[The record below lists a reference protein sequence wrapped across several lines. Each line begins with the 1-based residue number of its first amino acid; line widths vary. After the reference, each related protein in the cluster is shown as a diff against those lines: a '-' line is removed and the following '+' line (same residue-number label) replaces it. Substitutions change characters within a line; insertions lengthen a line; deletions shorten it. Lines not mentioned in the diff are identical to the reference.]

1 MNIKYEFKNKNLLK
15 TSLTHISYA
24 KERNIESNQR
34 LEFLGDSVLSFVIA
48 SKLFELYPDVD
59 EGVLTEMRA
68 FLVCEK
74 TLANLSRNMDIGPE
88 IIFSKTELRTDGK
101 HKDSILAD
109 TFEAVLGAIYLD
121 SDIET
126 ARKWVLDVFG
136 DLVYNIEYEDVI
148 NHKSA
153 LQNFIQGKYKDSK
166 SIRYKLVSKKG
177 PDHKPSF
184 LVEVYIDN
192 VPFGR
197 GEGQNMK
204 DAEKAAAKE
213 AYLKLTEKEEK

>member
-1 MNIKYEFKNKNLLK
+1 MNINYEFKNKNLLK
-15 TSLTHISYA
+15 MALTHISYA
-24 KERNIESNQR
+24 KEREIESNQR

-48 SKLFELYPDVD
+48 AKLYELHPDVD

-74 TLANLSRNMDIGPE
+74 TLAELSRKMNIGQE
-88 IIFSKTELRTDGK
+88 IIFSKTELKTDGK

-126 ARKWVLDVFG
+126 SRKWVLDVFG
-136 DLVYNIEYEDVI
+136 DLIYDIEYEDVI
-148 NHKSA
+148 NYKSA
-153 LQNFIQGKYKDSK
+153 LQNFIQGKYKDTK

-177 PDHKPSF
+177 PDHRPSF
-184 LVEVYIDN
+184 VVEVYIDN
-192 VPFGR
+192 TSFGK
-197 GEGQNMK
+197 GEGLSMK
-204 DAEKAAAKE
+204 DAEKAAARE
-213 AYLKLTEKEEK
+213 AYFKLTGK